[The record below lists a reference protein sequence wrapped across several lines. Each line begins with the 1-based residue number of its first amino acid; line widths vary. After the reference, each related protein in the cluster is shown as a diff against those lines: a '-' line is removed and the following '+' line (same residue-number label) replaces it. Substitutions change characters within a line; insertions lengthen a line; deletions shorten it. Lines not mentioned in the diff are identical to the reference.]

1 MDKATL
7 QQIEEKLMQAVTDI
21 MSLDKNTVTA
31 QTPLPELG
39 IDSLG
44 LVEIFVFI
52 ENNFKLQLLE
62 SGLTREDIKTIHS
75 LACYVH
81 TRL

>member
-1 MDKATL
+1 MNKMSL
-7 QQIEEKLMQAVTDI
+7 EEIEEKLIQAVTDI
-21 MSLDKNTVTA
+21 MSLDKSTITA

-52 ENNFKLQLLE
+52 ESNFNLQLLE
-62 SGLTREDIKTIHS
+62 SGLTREDIKTIS
-75 LACYVH
+75 ALASYVNK
-81 TRL
+81 RL